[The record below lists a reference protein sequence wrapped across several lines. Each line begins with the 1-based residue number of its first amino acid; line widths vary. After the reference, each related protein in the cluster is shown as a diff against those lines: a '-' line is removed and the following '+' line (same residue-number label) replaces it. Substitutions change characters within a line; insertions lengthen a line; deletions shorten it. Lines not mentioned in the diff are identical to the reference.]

1 MKLVSWLRSENTLD
15 EGKQEILIFVKLVV
29 DAPVVLFYLG
39 YSFTS
44 HALSICW
51 FPAFPASRCLTALIN
66 TSNSLTLFS
75 WKEIAKLQH
84 KVLLKVTPVYLSSI
98 ISALH

>member
-1 MKLVSWLRSENTLD
+1 MGNNHWLFFFLLNCGKSNRFCLSKMKLVSWLRSENTLD

-44 HALSICW
+44 HALSIC
-51 FPAFPASRCLTALIN
+51 
-66 TSNSLTLFS
+66 
-75 WKEIAKLQH
+75 
-84 KVLLKVTPVYLSSI
+84 
-98 ISALH
+98 

>member
-1 MKLVSWLRSENTLD
+1 MNGKQSLALILLLKCGKSNRFCLSKMKLVSWLRSESTLD

-44 HALSICW
+44 HALSIC
-51 FPAFPASRCLTALIN
+51 
-66 TSNSLTLFS
+66 
-75 WKEIAKLQH
+75 
-84 KVLLKVTPVYLSSI
+84 
-98 ISALH
+98 